1 MPTYVYYCS
10 LCGDKEVVQKIT
22 EKPLHNCPDCGSME
36 FKKKFVAAGV
46 HFKGS
51 GFYSTDKDKS

>member
-10 LCGDKEVVQKIT
+10 ICGDKEVVQKIT